1 MRTSTNQALAAA
13 AAAVVALILV
23 FLLLNR
29 PGATP
34 TPSAGAS
41 PSPTIAASASVEA
54 SPSESATAPASV
66 APPISAE
73 CQKDSLDTKTAGT
86 LTIGAD
92 NPAFPPYY
100 DPPAEGETAT
110 APWELGDPT
119 NKRGFEAAVAW
130 AIAEELGFGDAD
142 VTWIPVKFDL
152 SFTPGEKDF
161 DIYLSQVSFVPERAE
176 GADLS
181 DGYYFLN
188 QSLVAVAGTPIASAK
203 SVAEL
208 KPYKF
213 GAQASTTSLTYIE
226 EQIQPTQDPFVYDT
240 NDAAI
245 EALGNGQIDGLV
257 VDLPTAFYVTAVQL
271 PEADIDGVI
280 VGQFPPAEAEQ
291 EHFSVVLEK
300 GSSLTDCVNQAIAA
314 LKDSGELDAI
324 TKEWLADKV
333 NAPVLE

>member
-1 MRTSTNQALAAA
+1 MRTSTRQALTV
-13 AAAVVALILV
+13 AAAVVVGLILLV
-23 FLLLNR
+23 LLLNR

-34 TPSAGAS
+34 TPGAGAS
-41 PSPTIAASASVEA
+41 PSPTIGASATAPDSPSASASV
-54 SPSESATAPASV
+54 APTMDACS
-66 APPISAE
+66 
-73 CQKDSLDTKTAGT
+73 KDSLDTKTAGM

-92 NPAFPPYY
+92 NPAFPPYF

-110 APWELGDPT
+110 EPWELGDPT

-130 AIAEELGFGDAD
+130 ALAEELGFGDAD
-142 VTWIPVKFDL
+142 VSWIPVKFDL
-152 SFTPGEKDF
+152 SFAPGPKDF
-161 DIYLSQVSFVPERAE
+161 DIYLSQVSFTPERTE

-213 GAQASTTSLTYIE
+213 GAQVGTTSLTYIQ
-226 EQIQPTQDPFVYDT
+226 EQIQPTQDPLVYDT

-280 VGQFPPAEAEQ
+280 VGQFPPAEGEQ

-300 GSSLTDCVNQAIAA
+300 DSSLTDCVNQAIAA
-314 LKDSGELDAI
+314 LEESGELEAI
-324 TKEWLADKV
+324 TQEWLADKV

>member
-1 MRTSTNQALAAA
+1 MRTSTRQALAVALT
-13 AAAVVALILV
+13 AVVALILAV
-23 FLLLNR
+23 LLLTR

-41 PSPTIAASASVEA
+41 PSPTIASPSGAA
-54 SPSESATAPASV
+54 SPSAPTSVGPTTAACV
-66 APPISAE
+66 
-73 CQKDSLDTKTAGT
+73 KDSLDTKTAGK

-92 NPAFPPYY
+92 NPAFPPYF

-152 SFTPGEKDF
+152 SFAPGPKDF

-181 DGYYFLN
+181 EGYYFLN
-188 QSLVAVAGTPIASAK
+188 QSLVAIEGTPIAAAK

-213 GAQASTTSLTYIE
+213 GAQVGTTSLAYIQ
-226 EQIQPTQDPFVYDT
+226 EQIQPTQDPLVYDT

-257 VDLPTAFYVTAVQL
+257 VDLPTAFFVTAVQL
-271 PEADIDGVI
+271 ENGVI
-280 VGQFPPAEAEQ
+280 VGQFPPAEGEQ

-300 GSSLTDCVNQAIAA
+300 DSPLTDCVNQAIAA
-314 LKDSGELDAI
+314 LKDSGELETI
-324 TKEWLADKV
+324 TQEWLADKV